1 VISAVQVYVFRY
13 INVDYEIKCILIITK
28 RNEERG
34 REREEEERERLREY
48 KEEKKE
54 SPLCLIFIF
63 L

>member
-34 REREEEERERLREY
+34 REREEEELKKAKRSRWARETERV
-48 KEEKKE
+48 
-54 SPLCLIFIF
+54 
-63 L
+63 